1 MKEDLIE
8 EIKNLIKTAKEY
20 EVFINPAYL
29 EYFTFEELEEIKD
42 TLQRKK
48 DDFLKINS
56 SYLDE
61 IYEKTKKD
69 KL

>member
-8 EIKNLIKTAKEY
+8 EIKNLIKTAKED
-20 EVFINPAYL
+20 EVFINTAYL

-48 DDFLKINS
+48 DDFSKINS